1 MPVKISPTHKMERIL
16 VGMSGGV
23 DSSAAAL
30 LLKEAGYDVTGMT
43 MRLKPRYMLTAE
55 QARAMDKEVAD
66 AAAVCEKLGIA
77 HIAPDFSAAFE
88 EKVIRPFI
96 ASYKN
101 GETPNPCFLCNQ
113 TIKFG
118 IMLDRALENGFD
130 KVATGH
136 YARVVTENGRALLM
150 RSPDKKDQSYFLSGL
165 TPEQLKHVL
174 IPLTHIGK
182 DEARKL
188 AEDNGLPVAHK
199 PDSQEICFI
208 PGNDYIRFLERFGGE
223 LPDAGDFVSPE
234 GEVLGRHSGIHRYTV
249 GQRKGLGITF
259 GEPRFVTAIDPEKS
273 TVTLGRNA
281 DCMTQTVKLC
291 KLNLILRDRL
301 DEPVFVEAKVRYA
314 ARPERARLVPTGEDT
329 AILEFDVPQR
339 AVTPGQVAAMYQGD
353 YVFGSGIICR

>member
-1 MPVKISPTHKMERIL
+1 MMEKLL

-30 LLKEAGYDVTGMT
+30 LLLEAGYDVTGMT

-118 IMLDRALENGFD
+118 IMLEWALENGFD

-281 DCMTQTVKLC
+281 DCMTQTVKLR